1 MACKEVSQPTTIQF
15 MPKFF
20 LVVCVFAVL
29 NGCTNLFFYPSPEHV
44 LKPDRLG
51 LSYEDVFFRDG
62 EGYQTHG
69 WFLPA
74 QGRRKGTILFLHGNA
89 QNISTH
95 IGAVY
100 WLPRAGYAVFL
111 LDYRGYGQ
119 SAGTPSVEGA
129 LDGIENALR
138 LLVQNP
144 HYSDGRVIVFAQ
156 SLGGALGIYASA
168 HSAYRSHIQ
177 AVITES
183 AFSGYRSI
191 AREKLAESW
200 ITWLFHWPL
209 SFLVTAEFSPQKAI
223 GLMQPI
229 PVLTIHGENDDVV
242 SLRHAFILH
251 QAAQPPKELWVI
263 PEGRHIDAAKS
274 EAFRQRFLGY
284 LEKVARPVPQ

>member
-1 MACKEVSQPTTIQF
+1 
-15 MPKFF
+15 MPKYF
-20 LVVCVFAVL
+20 LIVCAFAVL

-51 LSYEDVFFRDG
+51 LSYEDVFFRDA
-62 EGYQTHG
+62 ENYKIHG

-74 QGRRKGTILFLHGNA
+74 QGPRKGTILFLHGNA

-119 SAGTPSVEGA
+119 SEGTPSVEAA

-138 LLVQNP
+138 LVVQDA

-168 HSAYRSHIQ
+168 HSAYRANIQ
-177 AVITES
+177 ALITES
-183 AFSGYRSI
+183 AFSDYRSI
-191 AREKLAESW
+191 VREKLAGSW
-200 ITWLFHWPL
+200 ITWLLHWPL
-209 SFLVTAEFSPQKAI
+209 SLLVTADFSPKNAI
-223 GLMQPI
+223 GLMRQI
-229 PVLTIHGENDDVV
+229 PVLTIHGEDDEVV
-242 SLRHAFILH
+242 SLRHAFILN
-251 QAAQPPKELWVI
+251 QAAQEPKELWVL
-263 PEGRHIDAAKS
+263 PEGRHIDAAQS

-284 LEKVARPVPQ
+284 LEKVARPAPGNK